1 MESRMAPVLFGDFF
15 FTNILCG
22 YGYHYGYYCYGYYY
36 GYYC

>member
-1 MESRMAPVLFGDFF
+1 MAPVLFGDFF

-22 YGYHYGYYCYGYYY
+22 YGYHYGYYY